1 MTISPPQEE
10 TRLLAF
16 LDEIGVSYDLHRHA
30 ALFTVEDSK
39 AATAHLPG
47 AHTKNMFLKERKGG
61 FWLVTC
67 LEDRRIRI
75 KHLEKAIGAKRLSFG
90 AAEDLWD
97 KLGVRP
103 GAVTPFAAYTDRDAH
118 QVRVALDAQMM
129 AISPQN
135 FHPLHNE
142 ATIAVSADGLTN
154 FFAAT
159 GHQPEL
165 VDFDALERLSAEE
178 SAA

>member
-75 KHLEKAIGAKRLSFG
+75 KHLEKAIGAKRLSSI
-90 AAEDLWD
+90 
-97 KLGVRP
+97 
-103 GAVTPFAAYTDRDAH
+103 AVTISGSNGTTSPVTPKLPS
-118 QVRVALDAQMM
+118 VRYRPARP
-129 AISPQN
+129 AI
-135 FHPLHNE
+135 
-142 ATIAVSADGLTN
+142 
-154 FFAAT
+154 
-159 GHQPEL
+159 
-165 VDFDALERLSAEE
+165 
-178 SAA
+178 